1 LLGANNYIYVIYCLI
16 KLRKIN
22 YTAIFHIFIEKNRT
36 SGVSLAKKKSWLQ
49 MPKVHSKFHDAKLE
63 SVLINISMNLL
74 TGDKGDAP
82 SFLFLSGAFFDVK
95 SFAYSG
101 LRAWKGAV
109 KPTASNGGRRPVL
122 EATFASLSVYLS
134 SLLALQ
140 SDFFF
145 AYDEIKDIL
154 LEKKREDLWTIVS
167 EKLPF
172 IPIPPK
178 EMYGSQVSPISPYFV
193 IKQDEELTLGEI
205 YPSTYLSSVIE
216 NIKTRFFV
224 FFEYQGYTALGFFN
238 ALPELS
244 NFGFEEHA
252 RDFENE
258 PTSDNLIK
266 YAKKAKNLKE
276 VLIALIQA
284 HNNALLEQFLIP
296 DYELLLNKL
305 LEGDV

>member
-1 LLGANNYIYVIYCLI
+1 M
-16 KLRKIN
+16 
-22 YTAIFHIFIEKNRT
+22 
-36 SGVSLAKKKSWLQ
+36 AKKKTWLQ

-63 SVLINISMNLL
+63 SILIEKSMDLL

-109 KPTASNGGRRPVL
+109 KPSDSNGGRRPVL
-122 EATFASLSVYLS
+122 EATFASISVYLS

-154 LEKKREDLWTIVS
+154 LEKRREDLWTIVS

-172 IPIPPK
+172 ISIPPK
-178 EMYGSQVSPISPYFV
+178 EMYGAQVSPISPYFV
-193 IKQDEELTLGEI
+193 IKQDGELTLGEI
-205 YPSTYLSSVIE
+205 YPSTYLSQVIE

-224 FFEYQGYTALGFFN
+224 FYQYQGYSAFGFFN
-238 ALPELS
+238 ALPDLS
-244 NFGFEEHA
+244 KFGFEEHA
-252 RDFENE
+252 RDFNEE
-258 PTSDNLIK
+258 PTSDNLSK
-266 YAKKAKNLKE
+266 YAKNAKNMKE
-276 VLIALIQA
+276 VLIALIHA

-305 LEGDV
+305 LEGEV

>member
-1 LLGANNYIYVIYCLI
+1 MV
-16 KLRKIN
+16 
-22 YTAIFHIFIEKNRT
+22 
-36 SGVSLAKKKSWLQ
+36 KKKSWLQ
-49 MPKVHSKFHDAKLE
+49 MPKVHSKFHDEKLE
-63 SVLINISMNLL
+63 SVLIEKSLEFL
-74 TGDKGDAP
+74 TGDKGEPP

-109 KPTASNGGRRPVL
+109 KPSESNGGRRPVL

-134 SLLALQ
+134 SLLGFQ
-140 SDFFF
+140 SDFFY

-172 IPIPPK
+172 ISIPPK
-178 EMYGSQVSPISPYFV
+178 EMYGSQVSPISPYFI

-205 YPSTYLSSVIE
+205 YPSAYLTQIIK

-224 FFEYQGYTALGFFN
+224 FYQFQGYSAFGFFN
-238 ALPELS
+238 SLPDLS
-244 NFGFEEHA
+244 KFGFEENA
-252 RDFENE
+252 RDFTDE
-258 PTSDNLIK
+258 PTSEHLIK

-276 VLIALIQA
+276 ILVALINA
-284 HNNALLEQFLIP
+284 HNNAFLEQFIIP

-305 LEGDV
+305 LEGEA

>member
-1 LLGANNYIYVIYCLI
+1 M
-16 KLRKIN
+16 
-22 YTAIFHIFIEKNRT
+22 
-36 SGVSLAKKKSWLQ
+36 SKKKTWLQ

-63 SVLINISMNLL
+63 NILINKSMDLL
-74 TGDKGDAP
+74 TGDKEDAP

-109 KPTASNGGRRPVL
+109 KPSESNGGRRPIL

-140 SDFFF
+140 SDFYF

-154 LEKKREDLWTIVS
+154 LEKKREDLWSIVS

-172 IPIPPK
+172 ISIPPK

-193 IKQDEELTLGEI
+193 IKQDDELTLGEI
-205 YPSTYLSSVIE
+205 YPSTYLSSIIE

-224 FFEYQGYTALGFFN
+224 FFQYQGYSAFGFFN
-238 ALPELS
+238 ALPDLS
-244 NFGFEEHA
+244 KFGFEEDT
-252 RDFENE
+252 RDFNDE
-258 PTSDNLIK
+258 PTSEKLIK
-266 YAKKAKNLKE
+266 YAESAKSVKE
-276 VLIALIQA
+276 VLIAFIHS
-284 HNNALLEQFLIP
+284 HNNALLEQFIIE

-305 LEGDV
+305 LEGEI